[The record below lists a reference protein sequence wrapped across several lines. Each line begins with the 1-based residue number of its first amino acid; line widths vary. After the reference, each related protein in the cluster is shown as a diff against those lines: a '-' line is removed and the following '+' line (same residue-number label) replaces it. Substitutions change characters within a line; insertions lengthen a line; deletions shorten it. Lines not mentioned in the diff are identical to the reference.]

1 MSQSRTHSSLEA
13 WANTLIGYLINL
25 FAQMAIFPLYGRHV
39 TVSENIQIGLFF
51 LVISVVRG
59 YSLRRLFNLF
69 H

>member
-1 MSQSRTHSSLEA
+1 MSQSRTHSILEA
-13 WANTLIGYLINL
+13 WANTLLGYLINL
-25 FAQMAIFPLYGRHV
+25 FAQMAIFPLYGIHV

-59 YSLRRLFNLF
+59 YALRRLFNLF